1 MCLSRLSLLS
11 VPYII
16 CLCHLDLADSRLLMI
31 PSDRHLNHNEL
42 VTNEAIKKVMLPTT
56 ISNKSI
62 CILTSLIFI
71 NWLTVHLYLQS
82 LPYSVAK
89 NDEDQFQAIS
99 SANKICSIKL
109 PYDDQLQK
117 TRYDKT
123 KKKIVLEFE
132 IKSKEGCT
140 LKLYLI
146 H

>member
-71 NWLTVHLYLQS
+71 NWLTVHLYL
-82 LPYSVAK
+82 
-89 NDEDQFQAIS
+89 
-99 SANKICSIKL
+99 
-109 PYDDQLQK
+109 
-117 TRYDKT
+117 
-123 KKKIVLEFE
+123 
-132 IKSKEGCT
+132 
-140 LKLYLI
+140 
-146 H
+146 